1 MVLKQNQPLQYDTHV
16 LKGCPTFG
24 ESNNLRK
31 LIKKSISLEELEA
44 LKDQNKSDFTLSNIT
59 DNKMEYIHTDHCN
72 YNDFVIG
79 YGHHAI
85 IPHS

>member
-1 MVLKQNQPLQYDTHV
+1 MILTF

-31 LIKKSISLEELEA
+31 LKKSISLEELEA

-59 DNKMEYIHTDHCN
+59 DNKMEYIHR
-72 YNDFVIG
+72 
-79 YGHHAI
+79 
-85 IPHS
+85 PLQLQ

>member
-1 MVLKQNQPLQYDTHV
+1 
-16 LKGCPTFG
+16 
-24 ESNNLRK
+24 LRK
-31 LIKKSISLEELEA
+31 LIKSISLEELEV
-44 LKDQNKSDFTLSNIT
+44 KIKIKKWFYVINIT

-85 IPHS
+85 IPHSWVCFQKMDVNMLMVVLVI

>member
-1 MVLKQNQPLQYDTHV
+1 
-16 LKGCPTFG
+16 
-24 ESNNLRK
+24 LRK